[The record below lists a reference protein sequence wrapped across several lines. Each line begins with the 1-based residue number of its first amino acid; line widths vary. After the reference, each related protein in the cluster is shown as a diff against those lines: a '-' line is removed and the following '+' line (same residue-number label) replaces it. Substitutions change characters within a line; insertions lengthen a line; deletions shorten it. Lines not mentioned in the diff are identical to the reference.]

1 MGHEF
6 IVRKHV
12 QNRAIVREVDQV
24 RQRDLV
30 RTVLGGV
37 CVLATVLFAAWQHL
51 DARRLDKE
59 AATLEAQ
66 RGRLLEVRR
75 HLELEKQTLR
85 GPARVEAIA
94 TRQLGM
100 KAPTRETSAVIE
112 RVTVAPPPSR
122 SVVAAR

>member
-1 MGHEF
+1 MDHDFG
-6 IVRKHV
+6 VRKPV
-12 QNRAIVREVDQV
+12 NNRTIVREVDEA

-37 CVLATVLFAAWQHL
+37 LVLAAVLFAAWQHL
-51 DARRLDKE
+51 DARRLEME
-59 AATLEAQ
+59 AAALAARHARLAEA
-66 RGRLLEVRR
+66 RR
-75 HLELEKQTLR
+75 HLELELQYLA

-100 KAPTRETSAVIE
+100 KAATRETAAVIE
-112 RVTVAPPPSR
+112 RVTTTSPPSH